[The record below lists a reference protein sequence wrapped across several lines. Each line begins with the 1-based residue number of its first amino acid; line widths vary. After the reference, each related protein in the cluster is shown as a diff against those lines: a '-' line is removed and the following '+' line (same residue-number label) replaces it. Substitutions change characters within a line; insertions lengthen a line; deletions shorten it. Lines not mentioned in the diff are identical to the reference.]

1 MLTCQSFVN
10 RNRSGFSR
18 TLTQQLPRFISAS
31 LFSSDSSSSQPEV
44 NVSLSSGRVVQ
55 ISSGNLARF
64 ANGSAVVTIG
74 DTAVMATA
82 VSKSKPGGSSSSFL
96 PLVVDYRQ
104 KAAAAGR
111 IPTNFLRRE
120 LGPSEKEILSA
131 RLVDRSV
138 RPLFPAEFRCDTQL
152 VCNIL
157 AIDASNLPDVQAIN
171 AASAA
176 LSLSDIPWNGPVGA
190 VRIGLVDKEI
200 IINPTR
206 KELQSSDLDLVVSA
220 TKQNLVVML
229 EGKGNVVNENELR
242 MAIKKGTQEAQLIIN
257 GIEKLQKQ
265 SGKPKRTLDP
275 LIPVDQEIEDAVR
288 TMSEMRLREI
298 FRDFAHD
305 KISRDVAVS
314 NTRGDT
320 LDKVWSSYPSVD
332 PALISDVFNRFTKKV
347 FREMVFEENR
357 RCDGRYLD
365 DVRKISCSV
374 NLYKPLHGSS
384 LFQRGQ
390 TQVLATVALD
400 SPESALKLDH
410 LTSLDTGVKSKN
422 FFLHYEFPPYATGE
436 TGKIGP
442 VGRREIG
449 HGALAEKGLLPV
461 IPSDHPFTI
470 RLTSEVLES
479 NGSSSMATVCAGS
492 MALMDAGIPITE
504 PAAGV
509 AIGLLTKYENND
521 TKHLQ
526 DYRILTDLLGIEDY
540 MGDMDMKVAGTRKG
554 MTAIQADIKV
564 PGIPLKVVMESL
576 QKAMEARFKVL
587 DIMGETI
594 SATRSLRK
602 DCWPVTDKMLIEP
615 HQRSKLIGPGGLNL
629 RKLYLETGVQ
639 VNQEDDCSFRIF
651 APSEAAMHEAKEYL
665 DGLMKVEK
673 IPDLEFGAIYTAR
686 IVELKDTGVMV
697 TLYPSMPPT
706 LLHNSQLDQ
715 RKIAHPSALGL
726 EVGSDLQVKYFGRDP
741 VSGFMRLSRKV
752 LQGPATSL
760 IRNLDRSTA
769 INSNTSSTLNASSP
783 TENSNSN
790 SQSSGGAEVKS

>member
-1 MLTCQSFVN
+1 MLAHLRFLNSCGKSAKYVLGSVN
-10 RNRSGFSR
+10 SLNAGASNRR
-18 TLTQQLPRFISAS
+18 R
-31 LFSSDSSSSQPEV
+31 
-44 NVSLSSGRVVQ
+44 LSSGLESPEVDISLSTGRVVR
-55 ISSGNLARF
+55 ISSGKYARF
-64 ANGSAVVTIG
+64 ADGCSVVTVG
-74 DTAVMATA
+74 DTAVMVTA
-82 VSKSKPGGSSSSFL
+82 VARQKPGGGSNASFL

-120 LGPSEKEILSA
+120 MGPSEKEILAA
-131 RLVDRSV
+131 RLVDRSM

-152 VCNIL
+152 VCNML
-157 AIDASNLPDVQAIN
+157 AIDSSNLPDVQAIN

-190 VRIGLVDKEI
+190 VRVGLVDNEI

-206 KELQSSDLDLVVSA
+206 KELQLSALDLVVSA

-229 EGKGNVVNENELR
+229 EGRGNIVNENELR

-257 GIEKLQKQ
+257 GIEKLQK
-265 SGKPKRTLDP
+265 SHGKPKRALEP
-275 LIPVDQEIEDAVR
+275 LPQADEEIEAAVR

-298 FRDFAHD
+298 FRDFSHD
-305 KISRDVAVS
+305 KFSRDQAVS
-314 NTRGDT
+314 KTRTDT
-320 LDKVWSSYPSVD
+320 IDKVWSSYPSVD
-332 PALISDVFNRFTKKV
+332 PGLIGECFNKFTKSV

-365 DVRKISCSV
+365 DLRKISSSV
-374 NLYKPLHGSS
+374 NMHKPLHGSA

-390 TQVLATVALD
+390 TQVFATVALD
-400 SPESALKLDH
+400 SQESALKLDPI
-410 LTSLDTGVKSKN
+410 TSLDMGVKSKN

-449 HGALAEKGLLPV
+449 HGALAEKGLLPI
-461 IPSDHPFTI
+461 IPNDNPFTI
-470 RLTSEVLES
+470 RLTAEVLES

-492 MALMDAGIPITE
+492 MALMDAGIPVQE
-504 PAAGV
+504 AAAGV
-509 AIGLLTKYENND
+509 AIGLMTKYENND

-540 MGDMDMKVAGTRKG
+540 LGDMDMKVAGTRRG

-576 QKAMEARFKVL
+576 QKAMEARFKIL
-587 DIMGETI
+587 DLMNDSI
-594 SATRSLRK
+594 STVRTLKK
-602 DCWPVTDKMLIEP
+602 DCWPVTDKLQIEP
-615 HQRSKLIGPGGLNL
+615 HQRSKLLGPGGINI
-629 RKLYLETGVQ
+629 RRLYLETGVQ
-639 VNQEDDCSFRIF
+639 LSQEDENQFRIF

-665 DGLMKVEK
+665 ETLMKTEK
-673 IPDLEFGAIYTAR
+673 VPDLEFGAIYTAK
-686 IVELKDTGVMV
+686 IVEMKDTGVMV
-697 TLYPSMPPT
+697 TLYPSMSPA

-715 RKIAHPSALGL
+715 RKIAHPSVLGF
-726 EVGSDLQVKYFGRDP
+726 EVGSEIQVKYFGRDP

-752 LQGPATSL
+752 LQGPASSPV
-760 IRNLDRSTA
+760 RNLDRSS
-769 INSNTSSTLNASSP
+769 SNGNGSSHD
-783 TENSNSN
+783 
-790 SQSSGGAEVKS
+790 VKSS

>member
-1 MLTCQSFVN
+1 MKILLNSTK
-10 RNRSGFSR
+10 
-18 TLTQQLPRFISAS
+18 S
-31 LFSSDSSSSQPEV
+31 LNAGSDSIRRLSSGLESPEV
-44 NVSLSSGRVVQ
+44 DVSLSTGRVVR
-55 ISSGNLARF
+55 ISSGKYARF
-64 ANGSAVVTIG
+64 ADGCSVVTVG
-74 DTAVMATA
+74 DTAVMVTA
-82 VSKSKPGGSSSSFL
+82 VARQKMSGSPASFL

-120 LGPSEKEILSA
+120 MGPSEKEILAA

-138 RPLFPAEFRCDTQL
+138 RPLFPAEFRYDTQL
-152 VCNIL
+152 VCNML
-157 AIDASNLPDVQAIN
+157 AIDSSNLPDVQAIN

-190 VRIGLVDKEI
+190 VRVGMVDGEI

-206 KELQSSDLDLVVSA
+206 KELQLSALDLVVSA

-229 EGKGNVVNENELR
+229 EGRGNVVNENELR

-257 GIEKLQKQ
+257 GIEKLQK
-265 SGKPKRTLDP
+265 SFGKAKRVLEP
-275 LIPVDQEIEDAVR
+275 LPQAGEEIESAVR

-298 FRDFAHD
+298 FRDFSHD
-305 KISRDVAVS
+305 KFSRDQAVTK
-314 NTRGDT
+314 TRMDT

-332 PALISDVFNRFTKKV
+332 PALITECFNKFTKSV

-365 DVRKISCSV
+365 DLRKITSSV
-374 NLYKPLHGSS
+374 NIHKPLHGSA

-390 TQVLATVALD
+390 TQVFATVALD
-400 SPESALKLDH
+400 SPESALKLDPI
-410 LTSLDTGVKSKN
+410 TSLDSGVKSKN

-449 HGALAEKGLLPV
+449 HGALAEKGLLPI
-461 IPSDHPFTI
+461 IPNEHPFTI

-492 MALMDAGIPITE
+492 MALMDAGIPVQE
-504 PAAGV
+504 AAAGV

-540 MGDMDMKVAGTRKG
+540 LGDMDMKVAGTRRG

-576 QKAMEARFKVL
+576 QKAMEARFKIL
-587 DIMGETI
+587 DLMNESI
-594 SATRSLRK
+594 STVRTLKK
-602 DCWPVTDKMLIEP
+602 DCWPVTDKLSIEP
-615 HQRSKLIGPGGLNL
+615 HQRSKLLGPGGINI
-629 RKLYLETGVQ
+629 RRLYLETGVQ
-639 VNQEDDCSFRIF
+639 LSQEDENQFRIF

-665 DGLMKVEK
+665 ETLMKTEK
-673 IPDLEFGAIYTAR
+673 IPDLEFGAIYTAK
-686 IVELKDTGVMV
+686 IVEMKDTGVMV
-697 TLYPSMPPT
+697 TLYPSMPPA

-715 RKIAHPSALGL
+715 RKIAHPSVLGF
-726 EVGSDLQVKYFGRDP
+726 EVGSEIQVKYFGRDP

-752 LQGPATSL
+752 LQGPASSS
-760 IRNLDRSTA
+760 IRNLDRS
-769 INSNTSSTLNASSP
+769 STNG
-783 TENSNSN
+783 NG
-790 SQSSGGAEVKS
+790 SGAGATEVKT